1 MANMSYCRFNNTLID
16 LEDCFDAIERGLD
29 DTSDSELRKC
39 KRMLQRI
46 ADFFEDNGVDIDR
59 DAFNEW
65 IEEIDGY
72 MEEI

>member
-16 LEDCFDAIERGLD
+16 LEDCFDAIENDLD
-29 DTSDSELRKC
+29 DTSEEELRKC

-65 IEEIDGY
+65 IEEIEKY
-72 MEEI
+72 MEVV